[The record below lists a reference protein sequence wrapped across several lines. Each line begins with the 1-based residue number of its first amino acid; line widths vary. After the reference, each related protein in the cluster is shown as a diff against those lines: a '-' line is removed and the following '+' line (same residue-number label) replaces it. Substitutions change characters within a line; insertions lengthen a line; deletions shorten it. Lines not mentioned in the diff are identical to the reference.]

1 MSLGGYIFK
10 GYKFILPADYDSTV
24 DAQVIAQC
32 LRLHKMKLKAF
43 MESCTATGASWQFY
57 ETNGDASFESY
68 GNVIYKLDADGFN
81 YASFFRYGTDNA
93 YYCMMTMSDAS
104 YSSGKA
110 LFIKNEYWAYVSS
123 TSYRFQ
129 LSNNMD
135 SIGIEP
141 ITFANMFS
149 TATNSMY
156 HRLSFVT
163 NYGYAV
169 TSASANTLSKSLSN
183 QYFGYA
189 IKGKNII
196 SISAYDITSITNTYV
211 KISSI
216 GSLSLA
222 SNTDTS
228 NMFSYIT
235 SGGYFNAATGNY
247 ADGIFKSNAYL
258 QVSGSNGLPYEY
270 ASHTNGGPAPQ
281 VYIRTP
287 YRAICVL
294 PNSNIPFEPAVI
306 SAMSKRTTNI
316 MNSDGIPTKGS
327 VSVDLLATNIVIS
340 NETNYDMTYVNNL
353 KPCGNGNYL
362 CLTKTRVT
370 NSYPYWIRAGILY
383 CGWDPSNPDITQE
396 SAWPVYSA

>member
-1 MSLGGYIFK
+1 MSLGGYKFV
-10 GYKFILPADYDSTV
+10 GYKFVLPADYDSTV

-43 MESCTATGASWQFY
+43 MESCTATGANWQFF
-57 ETNGDASFESY
+57 ETNGDASFEDY

-81 YASFFRYGTDNA
+81 YASFFRYGSDNA
-93 YYCMMTMSDAS
+93 YYCMLTMSDAS

-110 LFIKNEYWAYVSS
+110 LLIHNEYWAYVSS
-123 TSYRFQ
+123 SNWKFTI
-129 LSNNMD
+129 SNNMD

-163 NYGYAV
+163 NYGWTV
-169 TSASANTLSKSLSN
+169 TSANTLSKSVTNN

-196 SISAYDITSITNTYV
+196 SISSQNITSLSSTYV

-216 GSLSLA
+216 GSLQLA

-228 NMFSYIT
+228 NMFSYLT
-235 SGGYFNAATGNY
+235 GASDSTAATGNY
-247 ADGIFKSNAYL
+247 AEGILKSQTFI

-270 ASHTNGGPAPQ
+270 GSHTSGGPAPN

-294 PNSNIPFEPAVI
+294 PNSNIPFEPAII
-306 SAMSKRTTNI
+306 SAMNKRTTNI
-316 MNSDGIPTKGS
+316 MNSDGIPTKGA
-327 VSVDLLATNIVIS
+327 VSVDLLATNLIIS
-340 NETNYDMTYVNNL
+340 NSTNLTMPYVETL
-353 KPCGNGNYL
+353 RSCGNGNYL
-362 CLTKTRVT
+362 CINKT
-370 NSYPYWIRAGILY
+370 NPSSNGYWIRAGILY
-383 CGWDPSNPDITQE
+383 CGWDPSNPDIMQE
-396 SAWPVYSA
+396 SSWPVYP

>member
-10 GYKFILPADYDSTV
+10 GYKFVLPADYDSTV

-43 MESCTATGASWQFY
+43 MESCTATGANWQFS

-68 GNVIYKLDADGFN
+68 GNVIYKLDQDGFN

-93 YYCMMTMSDAS
+93 YYCMMTVSDAS

-110 LFIKNEYWAYVSS
+110 LQIYNQYWAYVSS

-129 LSNNMD
+129 ISNNMD

-141 ITFANMFS
+141 ITFSNMFS

-156 HRLSFVT
+156 HRLSFSTNHGSVVT
-163 NYGYAV
+163 
-169 TSASANTLSKSLSN
+169 TANTLSKALTDN

-189 IKGKNII
+189 TKGKNII
-196 SISAYDITSITNTYV
+196 SISSHDITSLSATYV

-216 GSLSLA
+216 GSLQLA

-228 NMFSYIT
+228 NMFSYLT
-235 SGGYFNAATGNY
+235 NASDYTAATGNY
-247 ADGIFKSNAYL
+247 SEGFLKNQSYI
-258 QVSGSNGLPYEY
+258 QVSGNNGLPYEY
-270 ASHTNGGPAPQ
+270 GSHTSGGPSPL

-287 YRAICVL
+287 YRAICAL

-316 MNSDGIPTKGS
+316 MNSDGIPTKGA
-327 VSVDLLATNIVIS
+327 VSVDLLATNLIIS
-340 NETNYDMTYVNNL
+340 NYLTNNMPYVETL
-353 KPCGNGNYL
+353 RSCGNGNYL
-362 CLTKTRVT
+362 CISKTKP
-370 NSYPYWIRAGILY
+370 NSNSYWIRAGILY
-383 CGWDPSNPDITQE
+383 CGWDSTNPDIMQE
-396 SAWPVYSA
+396 SSWPVYSD